1 MFKGARERKDFFVGI
16 DSDGTVFDSMTI
28 KHCEA
33 FIPTMIKVWGL
44 EAYASEVA
52 EINRYINLYSAS
64 RGVNRFPGLEMAFGL
79 MKEQGIPTPEYG
91 DLTGFINANVGLSN
105 ASLRDYAKEH
115 PSVFLQ
121 EVLRWSEQADRIFA
135 EKTEAL
141 MPFSCVRHV
150 LAKLNEYADIV
161 VISSASSASLNK
173 DWERVG
179 LDRCV
184 TQILGQ
190 EAGSKKKQLVS
201 SIAGQYVQDHILMI
215 GDALGDYEAVQET
228 GGLFYPIIPG
238 REEES
243 WEYLLEDSMKAFIN
257 GEYAGRYQ
265 EQLLEA
271 FRSVLNAREK

>member
-1 MFKGARERKDFFVGI
+1 
-16 DSDGTVFDSMTI
+16 
-28 KHCEA
+28 
-33 FIPTMIKVWGL
+33 
-44 EAYASEVA
+44 
-52 EINRYINLYSAS
+52 
-64 RGVNRFPGLEMAFGL
+64 
-79 MKEQGIPTPEYG
+79 
-91 DLTGFINANVGLSN
+91 
-105 ASLRDYAKEH
+105 
-115 PSVFLQ
+115 
-121 EVLRWSEQADRIFA
+121 
-135 EKTEAL
+135 
-141 MPFSCVRHV
+141 VRHV